1 MLDAPMGKK
10 RRGASAVK
18 CKSASVLEYEWAQNK
33 NPRRLDFELLPEKSN
48 LRGFYESLLSVE

>member
-1 MLDAPMGKK
+1 MGKK

-18 CKSASVLEYEWAQNK
+18 CKSASVLEYEWAQNT